1 MSDGLGD
8 LDRLWRGARRGM
20 LLLAGAAALAGGLWR
35 GWVWAASFLIGVATG
50 YFNFSWLHQMVAAI
64 GPEARRPRARLFVFL
79 ALRYALFGAAGY
91 VIVKIFG
98 MNVIA
103 ALLGLF
109 VPIGAIF
116 FETLYEL
123 VHGT

>member
-1 MSDGLGD
+1 MREAVADM
-8 LDRLWRGARRGM
+8 DRLWRGARRHM
-20 LLLAGAAALAGGLWR
+20 LVLAGAAALAGGIWR
-35 GWVWAASFLIGVATG
+35 GWGWAAGFLAGVCAG
-50 YFNFSWLHQMVAAI
+50 YFNLSWIHQIVAAI
-64 GPEARRPRARLFVFL
+64 GPEPQRPRRRLFFFL
-79 ALRYALFGAAGY
+79 GVRYVLLGAGGY